1 MNPGVSPK
9 ALGEILS
16 FGLWMRKQGYRES
29 TTQPCIRSLRAIAK
43 RTNLLNPESVK
54 TYLASAQLSENRKEK
69 LTHDLTRFYRY
80 NNIRFEK
87 PNYRRIEKLPFIP
100 LESEIDQLIS
110 GVGKK
115 TATFLQLLRETGAR
129 SGEAWNLKWVDIDFE
144 KHTVNIT
151 PEKDSRARQLR
162 ISLRLAAMLQQLSH
176 SREYAFR
183 DPKTDPLRSMQNF
196 HRNFCAQ
203 RKNLTKRLQ
212 NPRLN
217 FISFRTLRHFKAT
230 TEYHRTRDI
239 LHVMQLLGHKSLK
252 NTLVYTHL
260 VDLGGGEY
268 TCKVTKNVDETK
280 TLVEGGFEFV
290 TDVEGMKLFRK
301 RK

>member
-1 MNPGVSPK
+1 M
-9 ALGEILS
+9 
-16 FGLWMRKQGYRES
+16 
-29 TTQPCIRSLRAIAK
+29 RAIAK

-54 TYLASAQLSENRKEK
+54 AYLATAQLSENRKEK

-100 LESEIDQLIS
+100 LEAEVDQLIS

-115 TATFLQLLRETGAR
+115 TTTFLQLLRETGAR
-129 SGEAWNLKWVDIDFE
+129 PGEAWNLRWIDIDFE

-176 SREYAFR
+176 SREYIFR
-183 DPKTDPLRSMQNF
+183 DPKTDPLRSIQNF

-203 RKNLTKRLQ
+203 RKNLAKRLQ

-217 FISFRTLRHFKAT
+217 SISFRTLRHFKAT

-239 LHVMQLLGHKSLK
+239 LHVMQLLGHKNIR

-260 VDLGGGEY
+260 VNFESDDY
-268 TCKVTKNVDETK
+268 VCKVAKTVDEAK
-280 TLVEGGFEFV
+280 ALIEDSFEYV
-290 TDVEGMKLFRK
+290 TDIEDIKLFRK